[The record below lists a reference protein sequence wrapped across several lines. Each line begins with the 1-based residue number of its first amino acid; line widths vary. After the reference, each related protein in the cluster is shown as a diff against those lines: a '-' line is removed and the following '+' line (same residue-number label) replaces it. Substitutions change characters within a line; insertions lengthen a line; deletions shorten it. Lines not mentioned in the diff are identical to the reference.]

1 MDVTKDDRA
10 TWLNDTLSARGV
22 DAYGRAATISKD
34 IGCSNAVASGW
45 LRGSLPKDM
54 ELAFKFC
61 DRYEIS
67 LRAWVYCI
75 SDGSYDPD
83 SDAISGA
90 RIETII
96 SQARCFERE
105 HGSLTDA
112 QMAHVIRRLNAADNP
127 KQELKQLGEVVTLFN
142 TGGKRKKEK

>member
-1 MDVTKDDRA
+1 MDVTKENRA
-10 TWLNDTLSARGV
+10 VWLNETLSARGI
-22 DAYGRAATISKD
+22 DAYGRAATICKD

-75 SDGSYDPD
+75 ADGSYDPD

-90 RIETII
+90 RSETII
-96 SQARCFERE
+96 TQARCFERE
-105 HGSLTDA
+105 HGPLTDG
-112 QMAHVIRRLNAADNP
+112 QMAHVMRRLNAADNP
-127 KQELKQLGEVVTLFN
+127 KQELRQLGEVVSLFSA
-142 TGGKRKKEK
+142 KDK

>member
-1 MDVTKDDRA
+1 MDVTKAMRGE
-10 TWLNDTLSARGV
+10 WLGEVLSARGV
-22 DAYGRAATISKD
+22 DAYGRAATICKD

-61 DRYEIS
+61 DQYEIS

-75 SDGSYDPD
+75 ADGSYDPD
-83 SDAISGA
+83 SDSIPGA
-90 RIETII
+90 RLESII

-105 HGSLTDA
+105 HGGLTDG

-127 KQELKQLGEVVTLFN
+127 KQELQQLGEVVTLFS
-142 TGGKRKKEK
+142 GRGKNNEG